1 MPLDSLSFK
10 LKAKIHLLKEI
21 WPELLV
27 QDIVPQDYFS
37 TEGASDGA
45 QYKIC
50 IYKDTVYMGT
60 VYIYS
65 ESIMIDS
72 DKKIFIKEP
81 IKQWVSKVN
90 QLYNELYSTSILTNG
105 AEII

>member
-1 MPLDSLSFK
+1 MPLDSLSLK
-10 LKAKIHLLKEI
+10 LKSRIDLLKEV

-45 QYKIC
+45 HYKIC

-60 VYIYS
+60 IYVFV

-72 DKKIFIKEP
+72 DKKILIKEP
-81 IKQWVSKVN
+81 IKQWISKVN
-90 QLYNELYSTSILTNG
+90 EWYNELYTTSNLANG